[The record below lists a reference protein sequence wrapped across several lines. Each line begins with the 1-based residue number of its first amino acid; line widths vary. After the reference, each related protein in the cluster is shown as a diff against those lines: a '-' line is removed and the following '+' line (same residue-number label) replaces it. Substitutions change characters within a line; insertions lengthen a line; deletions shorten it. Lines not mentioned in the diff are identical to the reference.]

1 MLEKEKEIYKKYADP
16 EVNIMEGQFEHGG
29 VRLIQ
34 TYLKDGEITHRSE
47 ADSVEER
54 ELDLNGEEVFRI
66 VKDL

>member
-1 MLEKEKEIYKKYADP
+1 M
-16 EVNIMEGQFEHGG
+16 NIMEGQFEHGG

-34 TYLKDGEITHRSE
+34 TYLKEGEITHRSE

-54 ELDLNGEEVFRI
+54 ELDSNGEEVFRI